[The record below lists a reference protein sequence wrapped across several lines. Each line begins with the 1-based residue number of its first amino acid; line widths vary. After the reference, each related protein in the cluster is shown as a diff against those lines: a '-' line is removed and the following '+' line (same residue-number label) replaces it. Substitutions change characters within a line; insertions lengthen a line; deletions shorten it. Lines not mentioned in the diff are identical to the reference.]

1 MNEVCNK
8 FDTIRLNKSRS
19 IFRDFFPQFSILGI
33 QIQKFWTH
41 RLVTGRY
48 RNRSRPVRP
57 VTAVTGPVTAG
68 KVNPGWE
75 GRRGQTWVARWAD
88 PGTKQ
93 LFRPRVLFNITIY
106 ICIKII
112 VKTLKCQND
121 MQFGM
126 DEVRVSTH
134 THPYEHMYANP
145 TLWAP
150 LKDWAPVSSGDS
162 WSYYWHLIVNENAAY
177 HITHN
182 VNKSQEKV
190 RALWFELWWVVS
202 HWTVLPLD

>member
-57 VTAVTGPVTAG
+57 G
-68 KVNPGWE
+68 
-75 GRRGQTWVARWAD
+75 GRVGGGRLEWLGGLT
-88 PGTKQ
+88 
-93 LFRPRVLFNITIY
+93 RVPNSYSDLGYCLILLY

-190 RALWFELWWVVS
+190 RALGFELWWVVS